1 MSWRNIYEKFDEMI
15 ARYNMDEIDDRNF
28 INFLT
33 TLSRMCESFLN
44 DGKVNYYEL
53 ILTPVLN
60 GLESDNWVFKNQS
73 KTIVR
78 RVGTYLERSD
88 FMFYPFAL
96 DFLENVYNH
105 GGETYMTDYFKVI
118 SKKLK
123 VKYGKKITEEYRFL
137 SGSDKYYK
145 KNKINY
151 KDEYIFR
158 EF

>member
-1 MSWRNIYEKFDEMI
+1 M
-15 ARYNMDEIDDRNF
+15 
-28 INFLT
+28 
-33 TLSRMCESFLN
+33 
-44 DGKVNYYEL
+44 
-53 ILTPVLN
+53 TPVLN
-60 GLESDNWVFKNQS
+60 GLESDNMVFKNQS

-78 RVGTYLERSD
+78 RVGTYLERAKYSI
-88 FMFYPFAL
+88 YSFAV
-96 DFLENVYNH
+96 DFLENIYNH

-123 VKYGKKITEEYRFL
+123 ARFKKERVVEYRFL

-151 KDEYIFR
+151 KDGYIFR